1 MDLRDARWIV
11 PRSHAPARALFE
23 AQFRR
28 MKVKPP
34 MPTVETA
41 DLAVIR
47 GLLFGTDMAAAL
59 SAQQLHHEVQSG
71 QLAVLDVQLHNTRR
85 EIGLTVRATGT
96 PSPAARALIDAIRLS
111 VVDVTRTIS
120 IAAS

>member
-1 MDLRDARWIV
+1 M
-11 PRSHAPARALFE
+11 FE
-23 AQFRR
+23 AQFKR

-34 MPTVETA
+34 MPKVETA

-71 QLAVLDVQLHNTRR
+71 QLVVLDVQLHNTRR

-120 IAAS
+120 IAAN